1 MSQIESFDNRVRI
14 AAVQLRIRSMIQVIV
29 DGLGVIF
36 PTMQKSFYLR
46 AKLFKQAVT
55 IAVTPKGSYLLDQLR
70 IVASSDNLQFRSS
83 AAI

>member
-1 MSQIESFDNRVRI
+1 MSQNDSFDNRVRV

-29 DGLGVIF
+29 DGLGVIL
-36 PTMQKSFYLR
+36 PAMQKSFYLR
-46 AKLFKQAVT
+46 AKLCKQAVT